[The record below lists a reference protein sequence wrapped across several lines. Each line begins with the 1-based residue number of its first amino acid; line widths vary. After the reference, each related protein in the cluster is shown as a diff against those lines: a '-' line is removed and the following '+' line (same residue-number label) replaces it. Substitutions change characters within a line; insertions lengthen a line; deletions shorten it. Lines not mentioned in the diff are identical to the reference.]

1 MIEMLQL
8 EAFDMINKRFV
19 AVDQRFSSD
28 NINGLLELDN
38 AGLKLKDEILIELFG
53 QNYPQEA
60 QIYYN
65 QFLISQQEQY
75 SSKQETE
82 KILQKCQL
90 MHVFKPLS
98 YVDLYTTIEDNSL
111 FIIDK
116 DLNILQQTPIN
127 CEIYS
132 GYKNEDYGRDI
143 IIYEGFEIYPG
154 YKNDEYYGDVII
166 IYEGFFHQLIPCKGV
181 LYVQINEQVFQLK
194 DSQLVV
200 AFKIPE
206 FIRHNVSSYYCC
218 IFCFKDELYVKT
230 SNKEFVYRNETF
242 VQLREVEE
250 WSFQNQQQVFSYE
263 WNFEDGQ
270 HVNIFEITA
279 ENTKDQ
285 IFQVR
290 DADYV
295 PYMSNGIMIV
305 QLQNHNSVIVDL
317 LNYEM
322 KDFTEDSTNMLQ
334 HIVLSESGLNL
345 KQELIEKYFGAKIIK
360 QQKQSYLELIEH
372 QMQFPCYLEEIHKII
387 PFNLIFEQYK
397 IQFKE
402 LFENKLSCFAEL
414 NQKVVQKQE
423 KTNYLVNNQVQI
435 QSRMVQSLKQF
446 MECETDQ

>member
-38 AGLKLKDEILIELFG
+38 AGLKLKNEILIELFG
-53 QNYPQEA
+53 QNYSQEA

-65 QFLISQQEQY
+65 QFQISQQEQF
-75 SSKQETE
+75 SSKQETQ

-98 YVDLYTTIEDNSL
+98 YVDLYTTVEDNSL

-132 GYKNEDYGRDI
+132 GYKNEDYYGRDI
-143 IIYEGFEIYPG
+143 IIYEGF
-154 YKNDEYYGDVII
+154 
-166 IYEGFFHQLIPCKGV
+166 FHQFIPCKGV
-181 LYVQINEQVFQLK
+181 LYVQINDQVFQLK

-200 AFKIPE
+200 AFQIPE
-206 FIRHNVSSYYCC
+206 FNRHNVNSYYCC
-218 IFCFKDELYVKT
+218 IFSFKDELYIRT
-230 SNKEFVYRNETF
+230 SEKVFVYRNETF

-263 WNFEDGQ
+263 WNFEAGS

-279 ENTKDQ
+279 ENTKDK

-317 LNYEM
+317 LNREI

-334 HIVLSESGLNL
+334 HLVLSESGLNL

-360 QQKQSYLELIEH
+360 QQTQMHLEQTEH

-397 IQFKE
+397 IKFKE
-402 LFENKLSCFAEL
+402 LFENKLSYFAEL

-423 KTNYLVNNQVQI
+423 KANDLVNIQVQI